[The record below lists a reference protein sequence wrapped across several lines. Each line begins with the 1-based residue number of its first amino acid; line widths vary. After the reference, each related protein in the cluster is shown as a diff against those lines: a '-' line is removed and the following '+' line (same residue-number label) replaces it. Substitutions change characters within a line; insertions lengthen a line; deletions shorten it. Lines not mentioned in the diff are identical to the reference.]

1 MPKALKKDIREGMKI
16 ARHDVGEQASILFGT
31 TESEND
37 EELGTRFIEGNIKSR
52 AKVYSTI
59 EGRAKIFLQSCKRS
73 ATKRQ
78 QIFDLK
84 IADIVTFW
92 NKQNKICEYSGVEMT
107 LEAGKLNTVSIE
119 RIDSSVGYTKENTV
133 LVCNIINRM
142 KSDFQYED
150 FYLYCSNV
158 AKFLGDEEL
167 KLTVGAYK

>member
-1 MPKALKKDIREGMKI
+1 MATKPCFKCKETKEVALFFKHNQTSDGYHSWCKACC
-16 ARHDVGEQASILFGT
+16 T
-31 TESEND
+31 
-37 EELGTRFIEGNIKSR
+37 EGNIKSR

-84 IADIVTFW
+84 IEDIVTFW
-92 NKQNKICEYSGVEMT
+92 NKQNKICAYSGVEMT